1 MKRGDRWQREP
12 PGGACDI
19 CQDLRVCF
27 TPSATGPLVSLA
39 CVWSDI
45 CQDLRVCFT
54 IRCAKG
60 GTTAGL
66 GLALAATACIC
77 QASKPSTLSLNPN
90 PEP

>member
-1 MKRGDRWQREP
+1 MAEGAPRW
-12 PGGACDI
+12 
-19 CQDLRVCF
+19 
-27 TPSATGPLVSLA
+27 SL

-54 IRCAKG
+54 TRCAKG

-66 GLALAATACIC
+66 GLALLATACIC